1 MFSKILSVATV
12 ALATTSLV
20 SAQTFTTCDP
30 TKKDCPPDPAL
41 GKSVSIDFTKGNDDS
56 IFRKLDGTSVKFEDG
71 GALFSI
77 GKETDAPTMASKKY
91 IFFGKVDV
99 VLKASPGQG
108 VVTSVVLQSD
118 DLDEIDWE
126 WVGGDNAQVQTNYF
140 GKGDTSTYDRGAY
153 HPVSNPLSEYH
164 TYTIDWTQESVKWII
179 NGALVR
185 ELKYADAKGGA
196 MFPQTPMEVKIGTW
210 VAGRKDA
217 PKGTVEWAGGYT
229 DFSKGPFNAYYQSIT
244 ITDYQGNKGAKGAK
258 EYVYGDRSGSWESII
273 VKTEGGSDDDKSS
286 SASKT
291 ASKTESKTTLSTVTA
306 SGSASGSATA
316 SAAASGEASATE
328 EASSTATGSASS
340 GSGSS
345 GSASAASGTTAGATS
360 APTAVTTNSGFA
372 TKANLALG
380 AAGLFFTFLL

>member
-1 MFSKILSVATV
+1 MFSKFFSAATV
-12 ALATTSLV
+12 ALAASTMV

-30 TKKDCPPDPAL
+30 TKKDCPADPAL

-56 IFRKLDGTSVKFEDG
+56 VFRKLDGTAVKFEDG
-71 GALFSI
+71 GALFAI
-77 GKETDAPTMASKKY
+77 NKETDAPTMASKKY
-91 IFFGKVDV
+91 IFFGKIDV
-99 VLKASPGQG
+99 VLKASLGQG

-126 WVGGDNAQVQTNYF
+126 WVGGDNEQVQTNYF

-153 HPVSNPLSEYH
+153 HAVSNPLNDYH
-164 TYTIDWTQESVKWII
+164 TYTIDWTQDSVKWII
-179 NGALVR
+179 DGALVR

-229 DFSKGPFNAYYQSIT
+229 DFTKGPYSAYYKSIT
-244 ITDYQGNKGAKGAK
+244 ITDYQGNKGVKGAK
-258 EYVYGDRSGSWESII
+258 EYVYGDRSGSWESIV
-273 VKTEGGSDDDKSS
+273 VKTEGGSDDSSS

-291 ASKTESKTTLSTVTA
+291 ATKTESKTTMSTVTA
-306 SGSASGSATA
+306 SGSASATA
-316 SAAASGEASATE
+316 SSDASATE
-328 EASSTATGSASS
+328 DAASTATGSSSGS

-345 GSASAASGTTAGATS
+345 GASSAGTSAGASSTPSTVAAS
-360 APTAVTTNSGFA
+360 SGFMN
-372 TKANLALG
+372 KASLALG

>member
-1 MFSKILSVATV
+1 MLSKILSVATV

-41 GKSVSIDFTKGNDDS
+41 GKSVSVDFTKGNDES

-99 VLKASPGQG
+99 VLKAAPGQG
-108 VVTSVVLQSD
+108 IVTSVVLQSD

-210 VAGRKDA
+210 VAGSKNA
-217 PKGTVEWAGGYT
+217 AKGTVEWAGGYT
-229 DFSKGPFNAYYQSIT
+229 DFSKAPFNAYYQSIT
-244 ITDYQGNKGAKGAK
+244 ITDYQGNQGAKGAK

-306 SGSASGSATA
+306 SGSASAAASGSTSASATA
-316 SAAASGEASATE
+316 SGSASATE
-328 EASSTATGSASS
+328 EASSTAT

-360 APTAVTTNSGFA
+360 APTAVSTNSGFA

>member
-30 TKKDCPPDPAL
+30 TKKTCPADPAL
-41 GKSVSIDFTKGNDDS
+41 GKSVDIDFTKGNDDS
-56 IFRKLDGTSVKFEDG
+56 FFRQLDGTDVKFEDG

-77 GKETDAPTMASKKY
+77 SKESEAPTMASKKY

-99 VLKASPGQG
+99 VLKAAPGQG
-108 VVTSVVLQSD
+108 IVTSIVLQSD

-126 WVGGDNAQVQTNYF
+126 WVGGDNTQVQTNYF
-140 GKGDTSTYDRGAY
+140 GKGDTSTYDRGAF
-153 HPVSNPLSEYH
+153 HTVSNPLSDYH
-164 TYTIDWTQESVKWII
+164 TYTIDWTQDSVKWII
-179 NGALVR
+179 DGALVR

-217 PKGTVEWAGGYT
+217 PKGTVEWAGGYA
-229 DFSKGPFNAYYQSIT
+229 DFSKGPSNAYYKSIS

-258 EYVYGDRSGSWESII
+258 QYVYGDRTGSWESIVI
-273 VKTEGGSDDDKSS
+273 KTDGGDDDSS
-286 SASKT
+286 SSVSKT
-291 ASKTESKTTLSTVTA
+291 ATKTTLSTVTA
-306 SGSASGSATA
+306 TGSSSASATA
-316 SAAASGEASATE
+316 SSDASATE
-328 EASSTATGSASS
+328 DASASATGASD
-340 GSGSS
+340 S
-345 GSASAASGTTAGATS
+345 GSAASAA
-360 APTAVTTNSGFA
+360 APSTVAASSGFA

-380 AAGLFFTFLL
+380 AIGLFFTFML

>member
-30 TKKDCPPDPAL
+30 TKKDCPADPAL
-41 GKSVSIDFTKGNDDS
+41 GKSVSVDFTKGNDDS
-56 IFRKLDGTSVKFEDG
+56 VFRKLDGTAVKFEDG
-71 GALFSI
+71 GALFAI
-77 GKETDAPTMASKKY
+77 NKETDAPTMASKKY
-91 IFFGKVDV
+91 IFFGKIDV

-126 WVGGDNAQVQTNYF
+126 WVGGDNEQVQTNYF

-153 HPVSNPLSEYH
+153 HPVSNPLNDYH
-164 TYTIDWTQESVKWII
+164 TYTIDWTQDSVKWLID
-179 NGALVR
+179 GALVR

-229 DFSKGPFNAYYQSIT
+229 DFSKAPFNAYYKSIT
-244 ITDYQGNKGAKGAK
+244 ITDYQGNQGKKGAK
-258 EYVYGDRSGSWESII
+258 EYVYGDRSGSWESIV
-273 VKTEGGSDDDKSS
+273 VKTDGGSDDDTSS

-291 ASKTESKTTLSTVTA
+291 ATKTDSSKTTMSTVTA
-306 SGSASGSATA
+306 SGSSSASSTA
-316 SAAASGEASATE
+316 SSEASATE
-328 EASSTATGSASS
+328 EASSTATGSSDS
-340 GSGSS
+340 N
-345 GSASAASGTTAGATS
+345 SAASGTSAGASS
-360 APTAVTTNSGFA
+360 APSTVSANSGFA

>member
-30 TKKDCPPDPAL
+30 TKKDCPADPAL
-41 GKSVSIDFTKGNDDS
+41 GKSVTVDFTKGNDDS
-56 IFRKLDGTSVKFEDG
+56 IFRKLDGTAVKFEDG
-71 GALFSI
+71 GALFAI
-77 GKETDAPTMASKKY
+77 NKETDAPTMASKKY
-91 IFFGKVDV
+91 IFFGKIDV

-179 NGALVR
+179 DGALVR

-196 MFPQTPMEVKIGTW
+196 MYPQTPMEVKIGTW

-229 DFSKGPFNAYYQSIT
+229 DFSKAPFNAYYKSIS
-244 ITDYQGNKGAKGAK
+244 ITDYQGNQGKKGAK
-258 EYVYGDRSGSWESII
+258 EYVYGDRSGSWESIVI
-273 VKTEGGSDDDKSS
+273 KTEGGSDDDTSS

-291 ASKTESKTTLSTVTA
+291 ATKTESKTTLSTLRLRFQRGLCHR
-306 SGSASGSATA
+306 GSFLHCHRFFQLWLCRLRHHCRRQLCPSTVSA
-316 SAAASGEASATE
+316 
-328 EASSTATGSASS
+328 
-340 GSGSS
+340 
-345 GSASAASGTTAGATS
+345 
-360 APTAVTTNSGFA
+360 NSGFA

>member
-30 TKKDCPPDPAL
+30 TKKDCPADPAL
-41 GKSVSIDFTKGNDDS
+41 GKSVTVDFTKGNDDS
-56 IFRKLDGTSVKFEDG
+56 IFRKLDGTAVKFEDG
-71 GALFSI
+71 GALFAI
-77 GKETDAPTMASKKY
+77 NKETDAPTMASKKY
-91 IFFGKVDV
+91 IFFGKIDV

-179 NGALVR
+179 DGALVR

-196 MFPQTPMEVKIGTW
+196 MYPQTPMEVKIGTW

-229 DFSKGPFNAYYQSIT
+229 DFSKAPFNAYYKSIS
-244 ITDYQGNKGAKGAK
+244 ITDYQGNQGKKGAK
-258 EYVYGDRSGSWESII
+258 EYVYGDRSGSWESIVI
-273 VKTEGGSDDDKSS
+273 KTEGGSDDDTSS

-291 ASKTESKTTLSTVTA
+291 ATKTESKTTLSTVTA
-306 SGSASGSATA
+306 SGSSSASATA
-316 SAAASGEASATE
+316 SSEASATE
-328 EASSTATGSASS
+328 EASSTATGSSSS
-340 GSGSS
+340 G
-345 GSASAASGTTAGATS
+345 SAASGTTAGASSTPSTVS
-360 APTAVTTNSGFA
+360 ANSGFA

>member
-30 TKKDCPPDPAL
+30 TKKDCPADPAL
-41 GKSVSIDFTKGNDDS
+41 GKSVTVDFTKGNDDS
-56 IFRKLDGTSVKFEDG
+56 IFRKLDGTAVKFEDG
-71 GALFSI
+71 GALFAI
-77 GKETDAPTMASKKY
+77 NKETDAPTMASKKY
-91 IFFGKVDV
+91 IFFGKIDV

-179 NGALVR
+179 DGALVR

-196 MFPQTPMEVKIGTW
+196 MYPQTPMEVKIGTW

-229 DFSKGPFNAYYQSIT
+229 DFSKAPFNAYYKSIS
-244 ITDYQGNKGAKGAK
+244 ITDYQGNQGKKGAK
-258 EYVYGDRSGSWESII
+258 EYVYGDRSGSWESIVI
-273 VKTEGGSDDDKSS
+273 KTEGGSDDDTSS

-291 ASKTESKTTLSTVTA
+291 ATKTESKTTLSTVTA
-306 SGSASGSATA
+306 SGSSSA
-316 SAAASGEASATE
+316 SASSEASATE
-328 EASSTATGSASS
+328 EASSTATGSSSS
-340 GSGSS
+340 G
-345 GSASAASGTTAGATS
+345 SAASGTTAGASS
-360 APTAVTTNSGFA
+360 APSTVSANSGFA

>member
-30 TKKDCPPDPAL
+30 TKKDCPADPAL
-41 GKSVSIDFTKGNDDS
+41 GKSVDIDFTKGNDDS
-56 IFRKLDGTSVKFEDG
+56 VFRQLDGTDVKFEDG

-77 GKETDAPTMASKKY
+77 SKESEAPTMASKKY
-91 IFFGKVDV
+91 IFFGKIDV
-99 VLKASPGQG
+99 VLKAAPGQG
-108 VVTSVVLQSD
+108 VVTSIVLQSD

-126 WVGGDNAQVQTNYF
+126 WVGGDNTQVQTNYF
-140 GKGDTSTYDRGAY
+140 GKGDTSTYDRGAF
-153 HPVSNPLSEYH
+153 HTVSNPLSDYH
-164 TYTIDWTQESVKWII
+164 TYTIDWTQDSVKWII
-179 NGALVR
+179 DGALVR

-217 PKGTVEWAGGYT
+217 PKGTVDWAGGYA
-229 DFSKGPFNAYYQSIT
+229 DFSKGPSNAYYKSIS

-258 EYVYGDRSGSWESII
+258 QYVYGDRTGSWESIVI
-273 VKTEGGSDDDKSS
+273 KTDGGDDDTSS

-291 ASKTESKTTLSTVTA
+291 ATKTTLSTVTA
-306 SGSASGSATA
+306 TGSSSVSATA
-316 SAAASGEASATE
+316 SREASATE
-328 EASSTATGSASS
+328 DASASATGSAD
-340 GSGSS
+340 S
-345 GSASAASGTTAGATS
+345 GSAASASAPSTVAAS
-360 APTAVTTNSGFA
+360 SGFA

-380 AAGLFFTFLL
+380 AVGLFFTFVL